1 MSTILKIVIG
11 LVLTLPIAA
20 YVVGSLVASTAELP
34 KQREPVN
41 IQNVSPS
48 QTTGPPSHSGA
59 PGDPR
64 PSGSTATPGDDKA
77 GDDVDVDDNGVQI
90 VNPEPTRVD
99 DDADGRGDDGGGDDD
114 DGDEDD
120 GDDDDDD
127 KDDGSDD

>member
-1 MSTILKIVIG
+1 MSTIWKIVIG

-34 KQREPVN
+34 DQREPVN

-48 QTTGPPSHSGA
+48 PATDPHSPSRA

-64 PSGSTATPGDDKA
+64 PSGSNAAPGDDKT

-99 DDADGRGDDGGGDDD
+99 DDADGRGDDGGGDDED
-114 DGDEDD
+114 DG